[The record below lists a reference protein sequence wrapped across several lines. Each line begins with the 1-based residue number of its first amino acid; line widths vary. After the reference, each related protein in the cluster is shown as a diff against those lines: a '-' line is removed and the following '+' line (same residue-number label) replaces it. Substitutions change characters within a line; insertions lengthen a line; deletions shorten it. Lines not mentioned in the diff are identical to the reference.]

1 MKKSVLKCFIG
12 LSFIFLMISC
22 ATTKNS
28 NFNESNKKNTTNN
41 KLIVRGIE
49 NPEKL
54 EKNDVMSVTNNVEN
68 PEYFEFSNWSKIR
81 IMNSL
86 LNELNLHCELTNEQ
100 KYKLMSYI
108 FDELPKN
115 ASDGIVREVRLGNF
129 FASQKG
135 DARNLVIRIGLMTPG
150 EDAKIKNEKII
161 IFFSNAVKN
170 QITGEI
176 MKGRGGFINYDL
188 NATVMTAYNNKLLTD
203 IMNMSAE
210 KNNKVDVSKIEA
222 LDSVMLAQS
231 ILADD
236 DLSNDIKAHELCTAI
251 INKKDIAPAIKI
263 MAMIKE
269 YDYRISLEDLEGS
282 TKLWNEIL
290 DFSVNVPGDMNPEN
304 LYSINGGSLYLLTEL
319 LK

>member
-1 MKKSVLKCFIG
+1 
-12 LSFIFLMISC
+12 
-22 ATTKNS
+22 
-28 NFNESNKKNTTNN
+28 
-41 KLIVRGIE
+41 
-49 NPEKL
+49 
-54 EKNDVMSVTNNVEN
+54 MSVTNNVEN

-236 DLSNDIKAHELCTAI
+236 DLSNDIKAPELCTAI

-304 LYSINGGSLYLLTEL
+304 LNSINGGSLYLLTEL

>member
-54 EKNDVMSVTNNVEN
+54 EKNDVMSVTNNVAN

-210 KNNKVDVSKIEA
+210 KI
-222 LDSVMLAQS
+222 
-231 ILADD
+231 
-236 DLSNDIKAHELCTAI
+236 
-251 INKKDIAPAIKI
+251 
-263 MAMIKE
+263 
-269 YDYRISLEDLEGS
+269 
-282 TKLWNEIL
+282 TK
-290 DFSVNVPGDMNPEN
+290 
-304 LYSINGGSLYLLTEL
+304 
-319 LK
+319 